1 MVAIPAGEFT
11 RGSPES
17 EPSRKP
23 DEGPPRA
30 VTVGPFWMGA
40 CEVTWDEYLPFQEAV
55 GDRFRNGSLKTV
67 APETQPVD
75 LVSSPTIPYT
85 SMDFGMGLDGYPAT
99 SMTTHAALKY
109 CQWLSTQT
117 GHFYRL
123 PTEAEWEY
131 ACRAGTTTRYPSGH
145 DPQTLGKVGE
155 LVDATAKAQIPDWK
169 YMIKHSDNYA
179 FTSPVGKSKANLFGL
194 YDMHGNAFQ
203 WCADWYGAEYYGTSP
218 ADDPTGPESGTD
230 RIIRGGTW
238 SFRPL
243 GARSAERSWT
253 TADSR
258 NCSAGFRVVRAQ

>member
-1 MVAIPAGEFT
+1 MVNV
-11 RGSPES
+11 SWN
-17 EPSRKP
+17 
-23 DEGPPRA
+23 DA
-30 VTVGPFWMGA
+30 VAFCA
-40 CEVTWDEYLPFQEAV
+40 
-55 GDRFRNGSLKTV
+55 
-67 APETQPVD
+67 
-75 LVSSPTIPYT
+75 
-85 SMDFGMGLDGYPAT
+85 
-99 SMTTHAALKY
+99 
-109 CQWLSTQT
+109 WLSKKECQT
-117 GHFYRL
+117 YRL

-155 LVDATAKAQIPDWK
+155 LVDATAKAKIPDWK

-179 FTSPVGKSKANLFGL
+179 FTSPVGRSQANLFGL

-230 RIIRGGTW
+230 RVIRGGTW

-253 TADSR
+253 TPDSR